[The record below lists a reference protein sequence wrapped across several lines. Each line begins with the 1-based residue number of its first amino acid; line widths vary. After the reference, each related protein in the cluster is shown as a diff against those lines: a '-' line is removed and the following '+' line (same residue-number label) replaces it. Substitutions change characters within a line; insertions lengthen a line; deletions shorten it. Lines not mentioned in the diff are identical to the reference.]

1 MEKKPSRSFLN
12 EYYLLALFLYSVI
25 YVHMQISLNISLVSQ
40 YAVEKAISRFEGKHF
55 PLITTEKFLCC
66 LETK

>member
-12 EYYLLALFLYSVI
+12 EYCLLALFLYSVI

-40 YAVEKAISRFEGKHF
+40 YTVEKAISRFEGKHF
-55 PLITTEKFLCC
+55 HS
-66 LETK
+66 

>member
-12 EYYLLALFLYSVI
+12 EYYLLALFLYSVV

-40 YAVEKAISRFEGKHF
+40 ICRGEGNF
-55 PLITTEKFLCC
+55 PFRG
-66 LETK
+66 

>member
-25 YVHMQISLNISLVSQ
+25 YVHMQISLNMSLVSQ
-40 YAVEKAISRFEGKHF
+40 YAVEKAISRFDGKHF
-55 PLITTEKFLCC
+55 HS
-66 LETK
+66 